1 MHNIGIIATLIVFLF
16 SCSERRNSF
25 DKVDVISKHASNEIE
40 PDRLNEVTDSTFAR
54 LGLVS
59 VSDLDSNILVNLK
72 YTTKDNFMGVV
83 LYDTIQKAYLQME
96 VAERLSLCQ
105 KFLDSLHP
113 GYRLLVFDAIRPLNV
128 QREMWEALD
137 TVPYAMRGKFVSNPA
152 LGSVHNFGAAVDLTI
167 CDEKGNQLDM
177 GAGYDDFRPI
187 AFPSK
192 EEYFL
197 KRGELSNQ
205 QYQNRVLLRKVMRS
219 QKFSNIPSEWWH
231 FNAFSRISAEYRYPM
246 LLSESGKWEKSGRVA
261 DFVIK
266 KDSVDS
272 LP

>member
-1 MHNIGIIATLIVFLF
+1 MHNIGIIATLVVFLY
-16 SCSERRNSF
+16 SCSERRASV
-25 DKVDVISKHASNEIE
+25 DKMEGISKHTLDETE
-40 PDRLNEVTDSTFAR
+40 LERLGEVTDSTFAE

-59 VSDLDSNILVNLK
+59 ITDVDSTILVDLK
-72 YTTKDNFMGVV
+72 YATRDNFMRQV

-96 VAERLSLCQ
+96 VAERLSRCQ
-105 KFLDSLHP
+105 KFLDSLRP

-152 LGSVHNFGAAVDLTI
+152 LGSVHNFGAAVDVTI

-192 EEYFL
+192 EAYFL
-197 KRGELSNQ
+197 ESGELSNQ
-205 QYQNRVLLRKVMRS
+205 QYQNRILLRKVMRS

-246 LLSESGKWEKSGRVA
+246 LLSESGTWERSGRIA
-261 DFVIK
+261 DFVSK
-266 KDSVDS
+266 KDSTDS